1 MKTKDW
7 FSQFELLRLRWQ
19 STALLLFKP
28 VFKTICSHSWINKR
42 TTAKVVATGLVAL
55 NMMAGVGLA
64 QLARNNWIGSTDSNW
79 FLGKNWSR
87 NTIPTLDYAA
97 VIGSATGFPPPTM
110 PTIVAAQPVA
120 EAAQLIVENNPSLSP
135 GSLTI
140 ESTSILNVGSSQTPG
155 VDGGSLTVGSTSPSP
170 AGTMTVTGGGHVTDS
185 AGFIAVNPGEVGTV
199 TVSGANSTW
208 TNSGNVNV
216 GYNGAGTL
224 TIENGGEVIDSSGI
238 IGLAPSS
245 SGNVT
250 V

>member
-1 MKTKDW
+1 MKNQKDSFPLW
-7 FSQFELLRLRWQ
+7 RQSVALLRANL
-19 STALLLFKP
+19 SFD
-28 VFKTICSHSWINKR
+28 TICNNRRVKSR

-55 NMMAGVGLA
+55 NMMAGVALA

-87 NTIPTLDYAA
+87 GQIPTLDYAA

-170 AGTMTVTGGGHVTDS
+170 AGTMTVTGGGHVTD
-185 AGFIAVNPGEVGTV
+185 
-199 TVSGANSTW
+199 
-208 TNSGNVNV
+208 
-216 GYNGAGTL
+216 
-224 TIENGGEVIDSSGI
+224 
-238 IGLAPSS
+238 
-245 SGNVT
+245 
-250 V
+250 